1 MDFSAESK
9 LEASESRGDPPQR
22 HPADEEEVDVAG
34 STVFRASGRAID
46 ERGDKVLGHGLQGG
60 AEARNDAADLCEE
73 GGEFRQEGAVGVR
86 LEVDTIPVLST
97 PEDSC
102 TSEPFDVALQARGR
116 EAKVASEIAQ
126 IPGPVGVK
134 KERSQDLASDAR
146 EEGRDGR
153 YTHYALISTQFAYES
168 TGQLVNFSPDS
179 MTARAT
185 RTVSKRVL
193 RDKAP

>member
-1 MDFSAESK
+1 M
-9 LEASESRGDPPQR
+9 EASESRREPPQG
-22 HPADEEEVDVAG
+22 HPADEEEIDVTG
-34 STVFRASGRAID
+34 STVFRASGRAVD

-73 GGEFRQEGAVGVR
+73 GGEFQQEGAVGVR

-116 EAKVASEIAQ
+116 EAEVASEIAQ
-126 IPGPVGVK
+126 STRTCRDQE
-134 KERSQDLASDAR
+134 ERSQDLASDAR

-153 YTHYALISTQFAYES
+153 YTHYALVFT
-168 TGQLVNFSPDS
+168 
-179 MTARAT
+179 
-185 RTVSKRVL
+185 
-193 RDKAP
+193 

>member
-9 LEASESRGDPPQR
+9 LESSEGSGDPPQR

-102 TSEPFDVALQARGR
+102 TSEPFDVALQA
-116 EAKVASEIAQ
+116 EEHSE
-126 IPGPVGVK
+126 VN
-134 KERSQDLASDAR
+134 RSIDFSSLHARLMSSWPSADAPLALKSLKAAR
-146 EEGRDGR
+146 FDGR
-153 YTHYALISTQFAYES
+153 TDAYAGALSS
-168 TGQLVNFSPDS
+168 
-179 MTARAT
+179 AR
-185 RTVSKRVL
+185 RGFW
-193 RDKAP
+193 